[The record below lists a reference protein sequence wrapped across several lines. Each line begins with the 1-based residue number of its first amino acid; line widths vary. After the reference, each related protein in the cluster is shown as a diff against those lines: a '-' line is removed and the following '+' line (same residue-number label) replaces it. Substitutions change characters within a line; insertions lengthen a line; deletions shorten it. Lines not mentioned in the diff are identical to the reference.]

1 MNNLTVKDLINKL
14 ALFNPNSSIDIVIR
28 GKNPSEDTW
37 TDIFNDITEEKDGGK
52 SWIILDAQGG
62 CNE

>member
-1 MNNLTVKDLINKL
+1 MSNLTVKDLINRL
-14 ALFNPNSSIDIVIR
+14 ELFNPNSSVDVVIR
-28 GKNPSEDTW
+28 GKSPSEDIW
-37 TDIFNDITEEKDGGK
+37 TDIFNDITEEKDRGK